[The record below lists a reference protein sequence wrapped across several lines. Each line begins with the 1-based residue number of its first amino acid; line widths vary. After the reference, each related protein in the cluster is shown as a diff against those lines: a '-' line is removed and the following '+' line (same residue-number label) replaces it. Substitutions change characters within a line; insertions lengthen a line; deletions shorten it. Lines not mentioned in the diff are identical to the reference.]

1 VFGHNDVVIKE
12 VIDMIDQSPTYY
24 SKLAISIFA
33 VLIMLSGC
41 GVIPSKDN
49 QVPQQSLKKSVKPG
63 YVDMGTRRGSA
74 RLHPL
79 KIFGGGGSK
88 SMSRPGSMID
98 DPDYAE
104 YLEWKRWQEFK
115 AYQRWKAENE
125 SQVGS

>member
-1 VFGHNDVVIKE
+1 
-12 VIDMIDQSPTYY
+12 MIDKTPTY
-24 SKLAISIFA
+24 SKLAISFLA
-33 VLIMLSGC
+33 VLIILSGC
-41 GVIPSKDN
+41 GMMPSKDS
-49 QVPQQSLKKSVKPG
+49 QVPQQASKNRVKPG